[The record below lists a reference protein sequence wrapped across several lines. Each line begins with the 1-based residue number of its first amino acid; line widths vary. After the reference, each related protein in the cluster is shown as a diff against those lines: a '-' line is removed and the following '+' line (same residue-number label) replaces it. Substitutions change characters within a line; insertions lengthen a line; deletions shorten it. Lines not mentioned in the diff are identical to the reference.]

1 MISRFVHLAGRVF
14 FFLGNSSNNSGSTIS
29 HSASLRSLAYAI
41 LAPFGSCNFPLFYK
55 MSNGF
60 YKVGDS
66 YHVTFGGDLP
76 PGTYSYYCT
85 PHRGAGMQGKI
96 VVEG

>member
-1 MISRFVHLAGRVF
+1 
-14 FFLGNSSNNSGSTIS
+14 
-29 HSASLRSLAYAI
+29 
-41 LAPFGSCNFPLFYK
+41 